1 MLKSMKP
8 ALLLIDGYHMGTYI
22 GEYTMDGKTYNAA
35 EFSPNDYIGN
45 TMRSY
50 VSADGG
56 RWDYKGGHLIGY
68 WSRAGYFAGID
79 YTEEPSQKPY
89 TIDNLAVHMMRGDFG
104 NGDTR
109 KKAVMDLG
117 YSEAEYQ
124 QAQDIIN
131 TVYKRRDR
139 DILTA
144 EIAMRLIAGEGGDG
158 VTQREQWVGD
168 QYGDR
173 TLFRDAQNKVN
184 AYLA

>member
-1 MLKSMKP
+1 
-8 ALLLIDGYHMGTYI
+8 
-22 GEYTMDGKTYNAA
+22 
-35 EFSPNDYIGN
+35 
-45 TMRSY
+45 
-50 VSADGG
+50 
-56 RWDYKGGHLIGY
+56 
-68 WSRAGYFAGID
+68 
-79 YTEEPSQKPY
+79 
-89 TIDNLAVHMMRGDFG
+89 MMRGDFG
-104 NGDTR
+104 NGDAR
-109 KKAVMDLG
+109 KKAVMNLG

-158 VTQREQWVGD
+158 VTQREQWVFD

-173 TLFRDAQNKVN
+173 TLFREAQNKIN